1 MYHNAN
7 RNIKSLTFVPVGCVR
22 IKSPSDSKNGYE
34 SFLDRLSASLNL
46 ATLPFEP
53 IRPSSPRLPHRWDHR
68 RHRLQSEIQHRIF

>member
-34 SFLDRLSASLNL
+34 SFLDRLSASLNPSL
-46 ATLPFEP
+46 FALRADSPVVTAPAASVG
-53 IRPSSPRLPHRWDHR
+53 PSSP
-68 RHRLQSEIQHRIF
+68 SVAK